1 MKQKETYANNTLLKK
16 ALDIATNAHKEQ
28 TDKAGKPY
36 ILHPIRV
43 SERCNTAE
51 ERIVAL
57 LHDIIEETEITSSDL
72 LSKGFPKQIVD
83 AILSVTKQ
91 ENENYDDFIKRCSAN
106 PIGKAVKIHDLEDNM
121 DITRLKELTE
131 TDLQRLN
138 KYLKAY
144 YYLKGEY

>member
-1 MKQKETYANNTLLKK
+1 MEQKERLSNNMLLKK

-43 SERCNTAE
+43 SERCNTVE
-51 ERIVAL
+51 EKIVAL
-57 LHDIIEETEITSSDL
+57 LHDVIEDTEITPTSL
-72 LSKGFPKQIVD
+72 LSEGFPAHIVK

-91 ENENYDDFIKRCSAN
+91 ENENYDDFVKRCSAN
-106 PIGKAVKIHDLEDNM
+106 SIGKVVKIHDLEDNM

-131 TDLQRLN
+131 NDLQRLN

-144 YYLKGEY
+144 YYLKGE